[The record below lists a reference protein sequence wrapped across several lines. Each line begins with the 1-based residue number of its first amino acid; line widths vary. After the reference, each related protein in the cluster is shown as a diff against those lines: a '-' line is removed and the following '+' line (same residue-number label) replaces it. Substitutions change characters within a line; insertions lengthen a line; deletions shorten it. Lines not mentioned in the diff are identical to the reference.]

1 MRHLVIGT
9 DGTWN
14 RPDQMDRGRQ
24 VPSNVV
30 RIVRAV
36 DEHCREV
43 EQIRYYDTGVGT
55 GGLLD
60 HLLGGI
66 IGFGLTRNVCKA
78 WRWLITHYRPRDRL
92 FLFGF
97 SRGAY
102 TARSLAG
109 LLGLCGIP
117 QCDPAD
123 VNRVI
128 REGIRIYRTRNRE
141 RRQRLADAFRATHTA
156 WPGDVHFLGVW
167 DTVGALGLPTPGPLG
182 WWSRWRQ
189 GFHDVSLGS
198 HIRHAFHALAIN
210 ECRRPFRPTLW
221 RGRKPDGVERG
232 VQCWFPGVHSNVGGG
247 YVDAG
252 LADRALLWMIRRA
265 EEAGLH
271 VNRRY
276 LETRIDPNWFGELRD
291 SLSPLYRLMGPV
303 ERRIGTRNALG
314 ECLHF
319 SAIERWTSATTPEP
333 EPANVR
339 AAIAAGIAVW
349 TDPTG
354 GERNFHEP
362 TSEAR
367 PGERGN
373 TPSRPLEK
381 PAAGKKAG
389 ETNAERILSLLRR
402 RPDLDDDEIAEALH
416 IRRQTVNQEC
426 RLLESRGLVERY
438 RGGPRNKL
446 LNRPIESA

>member
-14 RPDQMDRGRQ
+14 RPDQHDGGRQ

-30 RIVRAV
+30 RILRAV
-36 DEHCREV
+36 DEHCRDIA
-43 EQIRYYDTGVGT
+43 QIKYYDTGVGT

-60 HLLGGI
+60 RALGGV
-66 IGFGLTRNVCKA
+66 IGFGLMRNMCEA
-78 WRWLITHYRPRDRL
+78 WRWLIENHERGDRL

-117 QCDPAD
+117 RCDPDDAG
-123 VNRVI
+123 RVI
-128 REGIRIYRTRNRE
+128 REGVRIYRTRDPE
-141 RRQRLADAFRATHTA
+141 RRRRLADAFRVTHAA

-167 DTVGALGLPTPGPLG
+167 DTVGALGLPTRGPLG
-182 WWSRWRQ
+182 RWTRRRQ
-189 GFHDVSLGS
+189 GFHDVSLGA
-198 HIRHAFHALAIN
+198 HVTHAFHALAID
-210 ECRRPFRPTLW
+210 ERRHPFLPTLW
-221 RGRKPDGVERG
+221 RGKKPDGVERV

-252 LADRALLWMIRRA
+252 LADRALLWMIHRA
-265 EEAGLH
+265 EEAGLRF
-271 VNRRY
+271 NRRY
-276 LETRIDPNWFGELRD
+276 IEKRIDPNWFGEIRD
-291 SLSPLYRLMGPV
+291 SLSPAYRLLGSRM
-303 ERRIGTRNALG
+303 RRIGTRDAPG

-319 SAIERWTSATTPEP
+319 SALERWRSPTAPEP
-333 EPANVR
+333 MPANVR
-339 AAIAAGIAVW
+339 AALTDGIAVW

-354 GERNFHEP
+354 KERNFHEP
-362 TSEAR
+362 TAEAQSD
-367 PGERGN
+367 GDGN
-373 TPSRPLEK
+373 AISPFLANPTV
-381 PAAGKKAG
+381 GKKRV
-389 ETNAERILSLLRR
+389 ETNADRILSLLRR

-426 RLLESRGLVERY
+426 RLLESRGLVKRY

-446 LNRPIESA
+446 LNRLSDPP